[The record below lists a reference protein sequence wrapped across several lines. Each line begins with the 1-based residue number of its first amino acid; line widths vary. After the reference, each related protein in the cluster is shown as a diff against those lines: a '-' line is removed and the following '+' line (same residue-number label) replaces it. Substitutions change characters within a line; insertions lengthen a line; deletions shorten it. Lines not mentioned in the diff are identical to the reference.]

1 MYIDHRYE
9 VLESLGSGSWAN
21 VFKVRDI
28 RTGNIYTLKLFQY
41 LSSDELYKHFK
52 PKDMHHITKIEHP
65 NLNQVVDFGHVGDHI
80 YFISDFFAGK
90 TLNHFR
96 FSKLKV
102 HSLYKII
109 VQICYAL
116 NALHTQNIM
125 HKDIKPENVL
135 YQKSGNTL
143 EVKLIDYGFS
153 RMELDKDSQNVSGTL
168 PYIAPEIYLGKSV
181 GFSSDFYSLGV
192 MIYRLT
198 TGSFPF
204 NLEQINALRSGSQQ
218 YFIPI
223 FPSELN
229 PDIPLHLEKLC
240 LRLLERNPDNRFQSS
255 EEIIEYINRTSGR
268 EYPFSVSWSLV
279 NSMQFNSYTV
289 RESIATEILDYLPQV
304 EAGNGKVISLLGGE
318 GLGKDNIL
326 SLFRYHVL
334 RGSYFIFDYTCTRT
348 DHEAFFALIKEYVQ
362 SLTEEEIKQNKSLK
376 KISEKFHSYLFK
388 SEQEAKQVTQTQ
400 KDLRADFQYARTLLE
415 ELSRQK
421 PVIFIIRN
429 IQHVHRYTIDFI
441 NFISEFVVKNRILV
455 VMSCTDFNKINQINH
470 TILINVPMFQPGET
484 RSYIRRLLNDDVPES
499 LCQEV
504 HDRSSGNPYF
514 VKEIL
519 IDLTLRNKIHY
530 DGTLRYPED
539 LSDYTLPSRLLH
551 SIYSRMSHL
560 TDTNY
565 RQLQKLAVVHT
576 PISRD
581 LIRYICKVNDQDLY
595 NLLNGS
601 KHNEILEKKGKH
613 FYFTFAEAKQR
624 FFDECSP
631 KQQKLVSLR
640 VLKYYQTRQVTDPE
654 TCRGII
660 ENARIAG
667 DAACERQY
675 LLKLHDMLI
684 EDHLQEEAYDTIT
697 EVIRI
702 DCQRKIELTDEDIA
716 ADLKKLLRCIH
727 NTGNLEFAGF
737 IRKNQNKLPDIFIR
751 HYVQGTFKLLAGS
764 SKSALKDLIRAEE
777 LAKTPEEQAQ
787 SLLAQG
793 HAYGRKDPQK
803 MRECLEK
810 LSQIELPLN
819 MKIEYTGLKAK
830 FQELDQNHDQATNT
844 IEEFLAQLPPHE
856 DPDLMIKLA
865 RLHNDLGELYSHQK
879 NVSEADEHFKIA
891 LNIWKRYNIKWH
903 LAWLH
908 NNISDLYL
916 KQGLTVTAARH
927 SALALEYSMDKG
939 LTLSQARALL
949 NQGEGKIKMG
959 QFREAEKKILEARE
973 LIDKTTN
980 KHYLD
985 SIYRNLA
992 LAKSKIMG
1000 FGHYYK
1006 FITQQEP
1013 KLIEGRITQINPLV
1027 KTYFYYLS
1035 EMSYP
1040 KKLRRLIQKNAH
1052 IDYAQ
1057 INEQEFFHNVQSLL
1071 AISEKNYEKALQ
1083 ELKSA
1088 MQFAGEI
1095 NNHYALAIFN
1105 VLQIH
1110 CHYGLREYDRARE
1123 LIELALPAIREN
1135 QYRYWDQD
1143 LQITTLKLDL
1153 MDPSITLRDI
1163 LRRVNHQLISC
1174 RGSEYYQLTVE
1185 LMQIKIQILLELK
1198 EFDKAAAEHET
1209 YKAFLEQITTD
1220 INEEDRQNFL
1230 DVNQYNLKNI
1240 KRFNLIPIMSRGKAN
1255 LTKWDDLLFNIA
1267 NVNSIQRVKFLI
1279 EKGITQM
1286 ISPWQIRLMVYSDKI
1301 NNFYN
1306 FLCYNC
1312 DPEMFL
1318 PPEFSEHIERAFE
1331 TDNLVPFTHDETNN
1345 LIVPL
1350 QSGSKRIG
1358 YLLLNDD
1365 GELPFTKNELGVIRN
1380 IRNHL
1385 TALIIRTWDYMD
1397 ITLRMEKMNQ
1407 LMHISHDLMRIL
1419 DTSALENE
1427 IVSSVIDFT
1436 NATRGFMIKKDSEG
1450 NNLYQVQMDENK
1462 QFLTSAAGI
1471 SNTALSLCQGNLENV
1486 ITFNAALDKRFKNS
1500 VSVQDYAIQTIFCC
1514 PIMVDDEVFG
1524 FLYLDNYGETSRE
1537 MYLNEDII
1545 TLLLKQVAIAIK
1557 NSGQYSSLI
1566 QKSEELNAFEQVKDE
1581 FMAIVSHELYTPLT
1595 TLQGHVSRLKRN
1607 LYADEE
1613 ERGQIM
1619 QKLEQS
1625 ITKLSMSVNDITT
1638 MNHYNV
1644 IKSITKSPIDITE
1657 ILNLVY
1663 QEVQIISRQRK
1674 MQIKVETEKELPP
1687 VAGNW
1692 EALHRMIYNIVLNAV
1707 RFTREFG
1714 TIVIGAR
1721 RSAFPQEKIKN
1732 KESLVLYVQDN
1743 GMGIPKKRIKDV
1755 FRKFY
1760 ELNEIYAHKSGTV
1773 EYRSSGLGLGLAI
1786 SRRIAEL
1793 HGGEIVIKS
1802 KENEGTSVFMIIPF
1816 K

>member
-9 VLESLGSGSWAN
+9 VLESLGTGSWAN
-21 VFKVRDI
+21 VYKVRDI

-41 LSSDELYKHFK
+41 LSSEELYRYFR

-65 NLNQVVDFGHVGDHI
+65 NLNHVVDFGHVGDHI
-80 YFISDFFAGK
+80 YFISDYFEGK
-90 TLNHFR
+90 TLNNFR

-102 HSLYKII
+102 HYLYKII
-109 VQICYAL
+109 VQVCYAL

-125 HKDIKPENVL
+125 HKDIKPENIL
-135 YQKSGNTL
+135 YNKNGNKL

-153 RMELDKDSQNVSGTL
+153 RLELDKDSQNVSGTL
-168 PYIAPEIYLGKSV
+168 PYIAPEVYLGKPV
-181 GFSSDFYSLGV
+181 GFPSDFYSLGV
-192 MIYRLT
+192 MIYRIT

-240 LRLLERNPDNRFQSS
+240 LRLLERNPANRFQSS

-289 RESIATEILDYLPQV
+289 RENIATEILDYLPQV
-304 EAGNGKVISLLGGE
+304 EAGNGKVVSLLGGE

-334 RGSYFIFDYTCTRT
+334 RGSYFIFDYNCTRT

-362 SLTEEEIKQNKSLK
+362 SLTEEEIRQNKSLK

-388 SEQEAKQVTQTQ
+388 SEQEAKQYTQTRD
-400 KDLRADFQYARTLLE
+400 DLRADFEYARSLLE
-415 ELSRQK
+415 ELSREK
-421 PVIFIIRN
+421 PVIFIVRN

-441 NFISEFVVKNRILV
+441 NFISEFVVKNRIMV
-455 VMSCTDFNKINQINH
+455 VMSCTDFNKVNQIDH
-470 TILINVPMFQPGET
+470 TILINVPMFNPGET
-484 RSYIRRLLNDDVPES
+484 TSYIRRLLNSDVPES
-499 LCQEV
+499 LCLEV
-504 HDRSSGNPYF
+504 HKRSSGNPYF

-539 LSDYTLPSRLLH
+539 LCGYTLPSRIIH

-565 RQLQKLAVVHT
+565 RHLQKLSVVQT

-581 LIRYICKVNDQDLY
+581 LIRYICKVRDQELY

-601 KHNEILEKKGKH
+601 KHNEILEKKGKY
-613 FYFTFAEAKQR
+613 FYFTFAEAKER
-624 FFDECSP
+624 FFSECSA
-631 KQQKLVSLR
+631 KQQQLVSLR
-640 VLKYYQTRQVTDPE
+640 VLKYYQNKQITDPD

-660 ENARIAG
+660 ANTRIAC
-667 DAACERQY
+667 DLASEREY
-675 LLKLHDMLI
+675 LLKLYEMLI
-684 EDHLQEEAYDTIT
+684 EDYLHEEAYDTIS

-702 DCQRKIELTDEDIA
+702 DLQNQLELSDEETA
-716 ADLKKLLRCIH
+716 RDLQSFLQATQ
-727 NTGNLEFAGF
+727 NTGCLEMAGF
-737 IRKNQNKLPDIFIR
+737 LAKNQNKLPDIFISQF
-751 HYVQGTFKLLAGS
+751 VLGTLKLLAEDF
-764 SKSALKDLIRAEE
+764 KNALKNFLKAEE
-777 LAKTPEEQAQ
+777 LAARPEDKIMAWLAQ
-787 SLLAQG
+787 SRVYSHTAPGEMHERLKRIAAQ
-793 HAYGRKDPQK
+793 DLS
-803 MRECLEK
+803 LE
-810 LSQIELPLN
+810 
-819 MKIEYTGLKAK
+819 M
-830 FQELDQNHDQATNT
+830 T
-844 IEEFLAQLPPHE
+844 IEHQGLQAKYHALNQDYELATTTIEDFLAQLPPHE
-856 DPDLMIKLA
+856 DSDTMLKLA
-865 RLHNDLGELYSHQK
+865 HLHNELGELYSQQK
-879 NVSEADEHFKIA
+879 NVVEAGEHFGIA
-891 LNIWKRYNIKWH
+891 LNIWKRYNIKRYLGWI
-903 LAWLH
+903 H

-916 KQGLTVTAARH
+916 KQGLTVPAEKH
-927 SALALEYSMDKG
+927 SDLALEYSIEKK
-939 LTLSQARALL
+939 LNISHARALL

-959 QFREAEKKILEARE
+959 EFREAEEKILAAKE
-973 LIDKTTN
+973 LIEGSKN
-980 KHYLD
+980 KHYLN

-992 LAKSKIMG
+992 LAKSKIIS
-1000 FGHYYK
+1000 FGNYYK
-1006 FITQQEP
+1006 FIIEHEP
-1013 KLIEGRITQINPLV
+1013 KLTEDKITEINPLV

-1052 IDYAQ
+1052 IDYAR

-1071 AISEKNYEKALQ
+1071 AMTEKNFEKALQ
-1083 ELKSA
+1083 ELKLA
-1088 MQFAGEI
+1088 LQFAGEI
-1095 NNHYALAIFN
+1095 NNHYAMAVFN
-1105 VLQIH
+1105 VLQIR
-1110 CHYGLREYDRARE
+1110 CHYGLRDYDRARE
-1123 LIELALPAIREN
+1123 LIELSLPSIREN
-1135 QYRYWDQD
+1135 QNRYWEQD
-1143 LQITTLKLDL
+1143 IEITSLKLDL
-1153 MDPSITLRDI
+1153 MDPAIALRNI
-1163 LRRVNHQLISC
+1163 LRRVNHQLEVC
-1174 RGSEYYQLTVE
+1174 YNFEYYQHIVE
-1185 LMQIKIQILLELK
+1185 LTQMKIQILMELK
-1198 EFDKAAAEHET
+1198 VYTKAADEFEE
-1209 YKAFLEQITTD
+1209 YKSYLDRITSD
-1220 INEEDRQNFL
+1220 INEDDRQNFL
-1230 DVNQYNLKNI
+1230 GVNQYNLKTI
-1240 KRFNLIPIMSRGKAN
+1240 KNFNLVPIASRGKTN
-1255 LTKWDDLLFNIA
+1255 FSKWNDLLFNIA
-1267 NVNSIQRVKFLI
+1267 NVNSVQRVKFLI

-1286 ISPWQIRLMVYSDKI
+1286 ISPWQFRLMVYSDKI
-1301 NNFYN
+1301 MNFYS
-1306 FLCYNC
+1306 FLCFNC
-1312 DPEMFL
+1312 DPEVLL
-1318 PPEFSEHIERAFE
+1318 PPEFTAHIDQAFE
-1331 TDNLVPFTHDETNN
+1331 TDNLVPFIFNGKN
-1345 LIVPL
+1345 FLVVPL

-1358 YLLLNDD
+1358 YLLLNDN
-1365 GELPFTKNELGVIRN
+1365 GELPFTKSELAIIRN
-1380 IRNHL
+1380 IRSHL

-1397 ITLRMEKMNQ
+1397 ITLRMQKMNQ

-1419 DTSALENE
+1419 DMPTLENE

-1436 NATRGFMIKKDSEG
+1436 NATRGFMIKKDDEG
-1450 NNLYQVQMDENK
+1450 NNLYQVQMDQNK
-1462 QFLTSAAGI
+1462 QLLSSAAGI
-1471 SNTALSLCQGNLENV
+1471 STTALSLCQGNAEMV

-1500 VSVQDYAIQTIFCC
+1500 VSLQDYAIQTIFCC
-1514 PIMVDDEVFG
+1514 PIMVDASVFG
-1524 FLYLDNYGETSRE
+1524 YLYLDNYGESTRE

-1545 TLLLKQVAIAIK
+1545 NLLLEQIAIAIK
-1557 NSGQYSSLI
+1557 NSSQYTSLI

-1581 FMAIVSHELYTPLT
+1581 FMAIVAHELYTPLT

-1613 ERGQIM
+1613 ERLQIM

-1625 ITKLSMSVNDITT
+1625 ITKLTMSVNDITT
-1638 MNHYNV
+1638 LNHYNV
-1644 IKSITKSPIDITE
+1644 INSISRSPVDIAE
-1657 ILNLVY
+1657 ILNLVH

-1674 MQIKVETEKELPP
+1674 MQIKVEAEKDLPA
-1687 VAGNW
+1687 VQGNW

-1714 TIVIGAR
+1714 TIVVGAR

-1732 KESLVLYVQDN
+1732 KESLVIYVQDN
-1743 GMGIPKKRIKDV
+1743 GIGIPKNRIKDV

-1786 SRRIAEL
+1786 SRRIAQL
-1793 HGGEIVIKS
+1793 HGGEITIKS